1 MVDWR
6 MNGDI
11 NPYAAPSVASF
22 LESGESSPDKPFFVL
37 AAERSL
43 LRRRLVLARNGREWL
58 LEYSGR
64 GLRDT
69 VRINGEPVVRKMAW
83 VWFVPHFEFTLDGTA
98 RYEGDVGLA
107 GDTLAWVRVGHPA
120 GDIHI
125 DVAARRAR

>member
-83 VWFVPHFEFTLDGTA
+83 VWLVPHFEFTLDGLSATIEV
-98 RYEGDVGLA
+98 RINWLLA
-107 GDTLAWVRVGHPA
+107 VRHFELRVNGQRVYV
-120 GDIHI
+120 DY
-125 DVAARRAR
+125 RT